1 MTNRWRLSFNE
12 IARSNYCSGYRLVIS
27 LIKMNILDRH
37 VGFDEHLHYYPD
49 KKHSIVENIVL
60 TNFFVFAVFRVYS
73 IIFEYNL
80 YLLNSRTLF
89 KRT

>member
-37 VGFDEHLHYYPD
+37 VGFDEHLHYLSGQETFDRGKYCSYEFLRVCSFS
-49 KKHSIVENIVL
+49 SIFYN
-60 TNFFVFAVFRVYS
+60 FRV
-73 IIFEYNL
+73 
-80 YLLNSRTLF
+80 
-89 KRT
+89 

>member
-49 KKHSIVENIVL
+49 KKHRGKYCSYEFLRVCSFSSIFYN
-60 TNFFVFAVFRVYS
+60 FRV
-73 IIFEYNL
+73 
-80 YLLNSRTLF
+80 
-89 KRT
+89 